1 MNYTLHQLRVFL
13 KICENVS
20 ITKAAKELNLSQPA
34 VSIQLK
40 NFQDQFSL
48 PLTEVVGK
56 RIFITEFGNEIV
68 AAAKNIIQQTE
79 EIEYKMNA
87 FKGLLTGKIKMSVVS
102 TGQYVIPYFISDF
115 FTLNSGID
123 LFLDT
128 TNKRKVMES
137 LSENQTDFAI
147 MSVVPSSLEMN
158 HIDLLSNHL
167 YLVCNK
173 NLWEDFGNNI
183 SGLFERYPFIFREK
197 GSATRIESEK
207 YLLNNKIKISKS
219 IELSSNETVKQAVLA
234 GMGISIVPLIGMKN
248 QLLDG
253 SLKIIPISGLPLE
266 TTWRLVW
273 LKEKALS
280 PAARTFI
287 QHIEDQKSNIVK
299 IHFDWIKEYVGR

>member
-40 NFQDQFSL
+40 NFQDQFGL

-56 RIFITEFGNEIV
+56 RIFITEFGNEIQ
-68 AAAKNIIQQTE
+68 AAAKKIIQEIE

-87 FKGLLTGKIKMSVVS
+87 FKGLLTGKIKISVVS
-102 TGQYVIPYFISDF
+102 TGQYVIPYFIGDF
-115 FTLNSGID
+115 FTRNSGID

-137 LSENQTDFAI
+137 LYENQTDFAI
-147 MSVVPSSLEMN
+147 MSVVPPGLEIN

-173 NLWEDFGNNI
+173 NLWEGFENNI
-183 SGLFERYPFIFREK
+183 PGLFERYPFLFREK
-197 GSATRIESEK
+197 GSATRNESEK
-207 YLLNNKIKISKS
+207 YLMSNKINITKS

-234 GMGISIVPLIGMKN
+234 GMGISILPLIGMKN

-253 SLKIIPISGLPLE
+253 SLKIVPVSGLPLE
-266 TTWRLVW
+266 TTWRFVW

-287 QHIEDQKSNIVK
+287 KHIEEQKDNVVK
-299 IHFDWIKEYVGR
+299 IHFDWIKEYIGH